1 MLEIN
6 FQVFWKMDEL
16 LERMKMPLGASKNTV
31 WIFILT
37 NNYLLKFKW
46 IDSMAAEEVGHGS
59 DSLFRTYHKV
69 TGAWCSHDSVDGGSR
84 LAHGGAASFL
94 MFSNVGVFGVQ
105 NKMEQIAHWVV
116 YNHFRSCM
124 SWIQLFFLKELCFVA
139 FITDPSRV
147 KLPSTSTY

>member
-6 FQVFWKMDEL
+6 FQVFLKMDEL

-46 IDSMAAEEVGHGS
+46 IDSMA
-59 DSLFRTYHKV
+59 LFRTCYKV
-69 TGAWCSHDSVDGGSR
+69 TGAWCSHDSVDGGSQ
-84 LAHGGAASFL
+84 LAHGGEASFL

-105 NKMEQIAHWVV
+105 NKMEQIARWVV